1 MSTQKSTQKPEY
13 PRNEKQR
20 TILRP
25 GLELTIED
33 FKPPE
38 DHVVIPEMGHSSLEF
53 RLCLSGK
60 IRGNI
65 QGLKDEIA
73 LDADQAA
80 FWFSPRSRITMEYP
94 AGQSVRWVGIRV
106 KPQLLSTLAESQ
118 PAWLPAHLGRVIEG
132 CEEKCYYHIGEMT
145 TLIRIA
151 THQVFNCPYQGF
163 TRQLYLEGKILELL
177 AHLMVAFHPEN
188 LSILRSQLRPEE
200 RQRVLQARTT
210 LIDNFKQPPSLLE
223 LSRKVGLND
232 YKLKIGF
239 RQVFGTTV
247 FGYLRQYRMEYARQ
261 LLEEGKMSVTE
272 ESYSDGYC
280 SLSHFAKAF
289 YRQFGTKPGFYLSKI
304 HKKAYM
310 APSYHQ
316 NPSTVSLLNKG

>member
-1 MSTQKSTQKPEY
+1 MSTQKLTQKPEY
-13 PRNEKQR
+13 PRTEKQR

-33 FKPPE
+33 FRPKE
-38 DHVVIPEMGHSSLEF
+38 DHVVILKMGHSSLEF

-80 FWFSPRSRITMEYP
+80 FWFSPRSRITMKYP

-118 PAWLPAHLGRVIEG
+118 PEWLPSDFGRVIRG
-132 CEEKCYYHIGEMT
+132 CKEKCYYHIGEMT
-145 TLIRIA
+145 ALMRVA
-151 THQVFNCPYQGF
+151 THQVFKCPYQGF
-163 TRQLYLEGKILELL
+163 TRQLYFEGKVLELL

-200 RQRVLQARTT
+200 RQQVLQARTT

-272 ESYSDGYC
+272 VSYSVGYC
-280 SLSHFAKAF
+280 SLSHFAKVF
-289 YRQFGTKPGFYLSKI
+289 SRQFGTKPGFYLSKMR
-304 HKKAYM
+304 KKTYM
-310 APSYHQ
+310 SPSHHQ
-316 NPSTVSLLNKG
+316 NPSCVSLDKG